1 MAGDWRLEE
10 DMQFVMQ
17 DGVVDCD
24 IGGDRAL
31 LHTETNTYFTLNAPA
46 AEMWLALSKPCTLD
60 NLVGVVMEKFDVA
73 EDRCRADAE
82 MLLRQMVEAK
92 IVTQTA
98 GG

>member
-10 DMQFVMQ
+10 DMQFVMH

-24 IGGDRAL
+24 IGGDCMAMTKL
-31 LHTETNTYFTLNAPA
+31 GMPL
-46 AEMWLALSKPCTLD
+46 
-60 NLVGVVMEKFDVA
+60 VVMEKFDGA